1 MIAAAP
7 ASSRSGLGRGASRGP
22 AYGSAQDA
30 ALTPR
35 QAEYRIFARVTHAL
49 SEAGSAVSSGEPGG
63 TARLAAA
70 AYDNLRMWYAL
81 AEDLAGDANGLP
93 DELRAGL
100 ISLAAFVERETPKV
114 ISRNV
119 PVSSLVDVNT
129 AVMKGLRGHREP
141 A

>member
-7 ASSRSGLGRGASRGP
+7 ASSRSGLGRGAARGP

-49 SEAGSAVSSGEPGG
+49 AEAEAAASTGEPGAV
-63 TARLAAA
+63 ARLAAA
-70 AYDNLRMWYAL
+70 ANENLRMWYAL
-81 AEDLAGDANGLP
+81 AEDLVGDANGLP
-93 DELRAGL
+93 DALRAGL
-100 ISLAAFVERETPKV
+100 ISLAGFVERETPKV
-114 ISRNV
+114 IARRI
-119 PVSSLVDVNT
+119 PVAGLVDVNT